1 MRIPVAPSGGL
12 SHPTI
17 TNSGNFKVVIHTK
30 DPKELDTVIEDMTT
44 AWAKVL
50 QNEVDQSS
58 RVFEVLVPNFPVEP
72 LNLMDSGRKAE
83 AIERLVRINAA
94 TISHLTKPDDIRD
107 I

>member
-30 DPKELDTVIEDMTT
+30 DLKELDTVIEDMTI

-58 RVFEVLVPNFPVEP
+58 RVFEVLIPNFPWP
-72 LNLMDSGRKAE
+72 R
-83 AIERLVRINAA
+83 
-94 TISHLTKPDDIRD
+94 
-107 I
+107 